1 MSTPET
7 IARNGPAGLPDG
19 GQTTLAVRGDHPVAF
34 AWRCIPRRARLGTTR
49 DPHHGLRGSIRTT
62 VPTLRG
68 WWCLSGVISL
78 LLGVCACA
86 GPMEMEDER
95 QGIDAAVRVVEAE
108 ALGQGSA
115 EPSSSVT
122 TLTGGRTKV
131 VWIQD
136 LGDGT
141 DVFGLGGQ
149 LALMGI
155 DTADGRGERAILDT
169 PGSYAKPLITP
180 AGSRIIFGDRL
191 EGTVMVVDWT
201 GNNLRQL
208 ADGFPLA
215 VWEDPNDAT
224 EWVYIGS
231 DPDPDEVQD
240 THRQVHRLRIDRPEE
255 VELVWD
261 RRPVSDGFQ
270 VSRDGRVAAVLGP
283 WPDAGV
289 VGLPNGEWR
298 PLGNGCWTALARDDS
313 HLFWYFDGQHRNLTI
328 VDTDAEEDR
337 RWTVNINGAPGIDG
351 FEVYHPRWSNHPR
364 FLVMTGPYAVGGGGN
379 KIRAGGQGVE
389 VYVGRFSPDHTAVEA
404 WIQVTANDAADF
416 YPDVWIDPAADVPA
430 SPARDAVADAGRTP
444 RPAPPASLIVVDARV
459 SVDVTVPTPRDI
471 APYRN
476 GLLVLEYEV
485 LDVIDG
491 RYDETT
497 LLAAHWIIRDA
508 TLLDTAV
515 RAAGSVVRMTLE
527 PYTAHP
533 ELEGERLVMDS
544 DRFDLPLFYDIDV
557 GS

>member
-1 MSTPET
+1 MMRRPET
-7 IARNGPAGLPDG
+7 IAKRIASSPNG
-19 GQTTLAVRGDHPVAF
+19 GQTTVAS
-34 AWRCIPRRARLGTTR
+34 T
-49 DPHHGLRGSIRTT
+49 RTT
-62 VPTLRG
+62 VQTLRG
-68 WWCLSGVISL
+68 WRCLSGAISL

-86 GPMEMEDER
+86 SPMEDER
-95 QGIDAAVRVVEAE
+95 QRLDASARVVAAE
-108 ALGQGSA
+108 SQDHESA
-115 EPSSSVT
+115 EPASAVD

-131 VWIQD
+131 VWVQD

-141 DVFGLGGQ
+141 DVFGVGAQ
-149 LALMGI
+149 LVLMGF
-155 DTADGRGERAILDT
+155 DTGDDLGERVILGT

-180 AGSRIIFGDRL
+180 SGNRIIYGDRL
-191 EGTVMVVDWT
+191 AGTVMVVDWT
-201 GNNLRQL
+201 GENLRHL
-208 ADGFPLA
+208 ADGLPLT
-215 VWEDPNDAT
+215 VWANPDDAT

-231 DPDPDEVQD
+231 DPDEADPDS
-240 THRQVHRLRIDRPEE
+240 HRRIHRHRVDRPED

-261 RRPVSDGFQ
+261 RLPVNSDGFQ
-270 VSRDGRVAAVLGP
+270 VSRDGRMAAALAP

-289 VGLPNGEWR
+289 LELPNGEWR

-364 FLVMTGPYAVGGGGN
+364 FLTMTGPYTVGGADN
-379 KIRAGGQGVE
+379 KIYGGGHAVE
-389 VYVGRFSPDHTAVEA
+389 IYVGRFSPDHTKVEA
-404 WIQVTANDAADF
+404 WIQVTANDAPDF
-416 YPDVWIDPAADVPA
+416 FPDVWIDPAARVPA
-430 SPARDAVADAGRTP
+430 STPRDAAAAVGRTLD
-444 RPAPPASLIVVDARV
+444 RTLPASPIVVDARV
-459 SVDVTVPTPRDI
+459 TVDVPTPTPRDI

-497 LLAAHWIIRDA
+497 LLAAHWIIRNA
-508 TLLDTAV
+508 TLLDTAA
-515 RAAGSVVRMTLE
+515 RPGGSVVRMTLE
-527 PYTAHP
+527 PYAAHP

-544 DRFDLPLFYDIDV
+544 DRFDLPLFYDL
-557 GS
+557 GSS